1 MGADLFEG
9 RLVRFLGGVHA
20 LLEMIEV
27 RNEPREV
34 EASRGVD
41 CTEPPV
47 GPPRGSLY
55 PWWRFSWLDQIIM
68 WSVNRKLFPEL
79 VFDQGAAM

>member
-47 GPPRGSLY
+47 GPPRGVFILGG
-55 PWWRFSWLDQIIM
+55 D
-68 WSVNRKLFPEL
+68 SVGSIR
-79 VFDQGAAM
+79 